1 MHNVMFLSPYS
12 ACTQQEL
19 NKYLLS
25 YQIMNYESPESLYA
39 EQKLDSGPEKSML

>member
-1 MHNVMFLSPYS
+1 MYNVMFLSPYS

-25 YQIMNYESPESLYA
+25 YQIMNYGSLHA